1 VCRMGGFFH
10 VALEIK
16 MVYLLKFGAAWVL
29 PPGIFF
35 LGLWYVAWRLYKRRE
50 KRLAGMLAA
59 LVFVFYLCCTS
70 LVSERIMGALEGAYV
85 PPENPQ
91 GDVIIMLGGGAFPD
105 TPDVSGRGTLCSS
118 PANRL
123 LTAVR
128 LQRKLD
134 VPIILSGGQVY
145 SDSGPE
151 AVIAKRIL
159 MDLGVPEDKIIVE
172 GKSINT
178 TQNAKFSTEIMRE
191 RGLQKPILVTS
202 AFHMRRSVLN
212 FAKNGVEVI
221 AYPAD
226 YRTNRRHDFHYNK
239 LKPSVG
245 ALDDNVT
252 VLQEILRAMVTR
264 YLE

>member
-1 VCRMGGFFH
+1 
-10 VALEIK
+10 

-35 LGLWYVAWRLYKRRE
+35 LAMWYAAWRLYKKRE
-50 KRLAGMLAA
+50 KRLAAMLAA
-59 LVFVFYLCCTS
+59 LVFVFYLFCTS
-70 LVSERIMGALEGAYV
+70 LVSERLMGALESAYT

-91 GDVIIMLGGGAFPD
+91 GDVVIMLGGGAFPD
-105 TPDVSGRGTLCSS
+105 TPDVSGQGTLCSS

-128 LQRKLD
+128 LQKELA

-191 RGLQKPILVTS
+191 RGLNKPILVTS

-212 FAKNGVEVI
+212 FAKNGMEVT
-221 AYPAD
+221 AYPSD
-226 YRTNRRHDFHYNK
+226 YRVNLHHDFHYNK
-239 LKPSVG
+239 LRPSVA
-245 ALDDNVT
+245 ALDDNVL
-252 VLQEILRAMVTR
+252 VLQEVLRTLVTR

>member
-1 VCRMGGFFH
+1 
-10 VALEIK
+10 
-16 MVYLLKFGAAWVL
+16 MVYLLKFGAAWIL

-35 LGLWYVAWRLYKRRE
+35 LGLWFAAWRLYKKRE
-50 KRLAGMLAA
+50 KGLAGVLAA
-59 LVFVFYLCCTS
+59 LVLVFYLLCTP
-70 LVSERIMGALEGAYV
+70 LVSERVMGALESAYE
-85 PPENPQ
+85 PPANPQ
-91 GDVIIMLGGGAFPD
+91 GDVIIMLGGGAYPD
-105 TPDVSGRGTLCSS
+105 TPDVSGQGTLCSS

-134 VPIILSGGQVY
+134 LPIILSGGQVY

-172 GKSINT
+172 GRSINT
-178 TQNAKFSTEIMRE
+178 TQNAQFSTEIMRE
-191 RGLQKPILVTS
+191 KGLKKPILVTS

-212 FAKNGVEVI
+212 FNKCGMEVT

-226 YRTNRRHDFHYNK
+226 YRVNTRHDFHYNK
-239 LKPSVG
+239 LKPSVS
-245 ALDDNVT
+245 ALDDNVI
-252 VLQEILRAMVTR
+252 VLQEVLRALVTR

>member
-1 VCRMGGFFH
+1 
-10 VALEIK
+10 
-16 MVYLLKFGAAWVL
+16 MVYLLKFGAAWIL

-35 LGLWYVAWRLYKRRE
+35 LGLWFVAWRLYKKRE

-59 LVFVFYLCCTS
+59 LVFVFYLMCTS
-70 LVSERIMGALEGAYV
+70 LVSERLMGALEGTYT

-105 TPDVSGRGTLCSS
+105 TPDVSGTGTLCSA

-134 VPIILSGGQVY
+134 LPIILSGGQVY

-151 AVIAKRIL
+151 AVIAKRML

-191 RGLQKPILVTS
+191 RGLSHPILVTS

-212 FAKNGVEVI
+212 FAKNGVEVT
-221 AYPAD
+221 AYPSD
-226 YRTNRRHDFHYNK
+226 YRVNLRHDFHYNK
-239 LKPSVG
+239 LKPSVS
-245 ALDDNVT
+245 ALDDNVL
-252 VLQEILRAMVTR
+252 VMQEVLRALVTR

>member
-1 VCRMGGFFH
+1 
-10 VALEIK
+10 

-35 LGLWYVAWRLYKRRE
+35 LAMWYVAWRLYKKRE
-50 KRLAGMLAA
+50 KRLAAMLAA
-59 LVFVFYLCCTS
+59 LVFVFYLFCTS
-70 LVSERIMGALEGAYV
+70 LVSERLMGALESAYT

-91 GDVIIMLGGGAFPD
+91 GDVVIMLGGGAFPD
-105 TPDVSGRGTLCSS
+105 TPDVSGQGTLCSS

-128 LQRKLD
+128 LQKELA

-172 GKSINT
+172 SKSINT

-191 RGLQKPILVTS
+191 RGLNKPILVTS

-212 FAKNGVEVI
+212 FAKNGMEVT
-221 AYPAD
+221 AYPSD
-226 YRTNRRHDFHYNK
+226 YRVNLHHDFHYNK
-239 LKPSVG
+239 LRPSVA
-245 ALDDNVT
+245 ALDDNVL
-252 VLQEILRAMVTR
+252 VLQEVLRTLVTR

>member
-1 VCRMGGFFH
+1 MVSLVCGGN
-10 VALEIK
+10 
-16 MVYLLKFGAAWVL
+16 KFM
-29 PPGIFF
+29 
-35 LGLWYVAWRLYKRRE
+35 YKKRE
-50 KRLAGMLAA
+50 KRLAAMLAA
-59 LVFVFYLCCTS
+59 LVFVFYLFCTS
-70 LVSERIMGALEGAYV
+70 LVSERLMGALESAYT

-91 GDVIIMLGGGAFPD
+91 GDVVIMLGGGAFPD
-105 TPDVSGRGTLCSS
+105 TTDVSGQGTLCSS

-128 LQRKLD
+128 LQKELA

-191 RGLQKPILVTS
+191 RGLNKPILVTS

-212 FAKNGVEVI
+212 FAKNGMEVT
-221 AYPAD
+221 AYPSD
-226 YRTNRRHDFHYNK
+226 YRVNLHHDFHYNK
-239 LKPSVG
+239 LRPSVA
-245 ALDDNVT
+245 ALDDNVL
-252 VLQEILRAMVTR
+252 VLQEVLRTLVTR

>member
-1 VCRMGGFFH
+1 
-10 VALEIK
+10 

-35 LGLWYVAWRLYKRRE
+35 LALWFVAWRLYKKQE

-59 LVFVFYLCCTS
+59 LVFVFYLLCTN
-70 LVSERIMGALEGAYV
+70 LVSERVMGALESAY
-85 PPENPQ
+85 PPPKNPQ
-91 GDVIIMLGGGAFPD
+91 GDCVIMLGGGAFPD
-105 TPDVSGRGTLCSS
+105 TPDVSGAGTLCSA

-172 GKSINT
+172 GKSVNT
-178 TQNAKFSTEIMRE
+178 TQNAKFSTELMQE
-191 RGLQKPILVTS
+191 RGLTKPILVTS

-212 FAKNGVEVI
+212 FAKNGVEVV

-226 YRTNRRHDFHYNK
+226 YRVNPRHDFHYNK
-239 LKPSVG
+239 LKPSIG

-252 VLQEILRAMVTR
+252 VMQEVLRALVTR

>member
-1 VCRMGGFFH
+1 
-10 VALEIK
+10 

-35 LGLWYVAWRLYKRRE
+35 LALWFVAWRLYKKQE

-59 LVFVFYLCCTS
+59 LVFVFYLLCTN
-70 LVSERIMGALEGAYV
+70 LVSERVMGALESAYP

-91 GDVIIMLGGGAFPD
+91 GDCVIMLGGGAFPD
-105 TPDVSGRGTLCSS
+105 TPDVSGAGTLCSA

-128 LQRKLD
+128 LQRKLN

-172 GKSINT
+172 SKSVNT
-178 TQNAKFSTEIMRE
+178 TQNAKFSTELMRQ
-191 RGLQKPILVTS
+191 RGLTKPILVTS

-212 FAKNGVEVI
+212 FAKNGVEVT

-226 YRTNRRHDFHYNK
+226 YRVNTRHDFHYDK
-239 LKPSVG
+239 LKPSIG

-252 VLQEILRAMVTR
+252 VMQEVLRALVTR

>member
-1 VCRMGGFFH
+1 
-10 VALEIK
+10 

-35 LGLWYVAWRLYKRRE
+35 LALWYIAWRLYRKEE

-59 LVFVFYLCCTS
+59 LVFVFYLLSTS
-70 LVSERIMGALEGAYV
+70 LVSERVMGALEGAYQ

-91 GDVIIMLGGGAFPD
+91 GDCIIMLGGGAYPD
-105 TPDVSGRGTLCSS
+105 TPDVSGRGTLCAS

-128 LQRKLD
+128 LQKQLD

-151 AVIAKRIL
+151 AVIASRIL
-159 MDLGVPEDKIIVE
+159 KDLGVPEDKIIVE

-178 TQNAKFSTEIMRE
+178 TQNARFSTGIMRE
-191 RGLQKPILVTS
+191 RGLKKPVLVTS

-212 FAKNGVEVI
+212 FQKCGMEVT

-226 YRTNRRHDFHYNK
+226 YRVNPRHDFHYNK
-239 LKPSVG
+239 LKPSIG
-245 ALDDNVT
+245 AIDDNVL
-252 VLQEILRAMVTR
+252 VMQEVLRALVTR

>member
-1 VCRMGGFFH
+1 
-10 VALEIK
+10 
-16 MVYLLKFGAAWVL
+16 MVYLLKFGAAWIL

-35 LGLWYVAWRLYKRRE
+35 LLLWYISYRLFRKKE

-59 LVFVFYLCCTS
+59 IVFVLYLMCTS
-70 LVSERIMGALEGAYV
+70 LVSERLMGALEGTYT
-85 PPENPQ
+85 PPEHPV
-91 GDVIIMLGGGAFPD
+91 GDCIIMLGGGAFPD
-105 TPDVSGRGTLCSS
+105 TPDVSGAGTLCSA

-159 MDLGVPEDKIIVE
+159 MDLGVPEDKILVE
-172 GKSINT
+172 GRSINT
-178 TQNAKFSTEIMRE
+178 TQNARFSTEIMRKQGLE
-191 RGLQKPILVTS
+191 RPILVTS

-212 FAKNGVEVI
+212 FAKNGVEVVP
-221 AYPAD
+221 YPAD
-226 YRTNRRHDFHYNK
+226 YRVNLRHDFHYNK

-245 ALDDNVT
+245 ALDDNVL
-252 VLQEILRAMVTR
+252 VMQEVLRALVTR

>member
-1 VCRMGGFFH
+1 
-10 VALEIK
+10 
-16 MVYLLKFGAAWVL
+16 
-29 PPGIFF
+29 
-35 LGLWYVAWRLYKRRE
+35 
-50 KRLAGMLAA
+50 MLAA
-59 LVFVFYLCCTS
+59 LVFVFYLFCTS
-70 LVSERIMGALEGAYV
+70 LVSERLMGALESAYT

-91 GDVIIMLGGGAFPD
+91 GDVVIMLGGGAFPD
-105 TPDVSGRGTLCSS
+105 TPDVSGQGTLCSS

-123 LTAVR
+123 QKELA
-128 LQRKLD
+128 

-191 RGLQKPILVTS
+191 RGLNKPILVTS

-212 FAKNGVEVI
+212 FAKNGMEVT
-221 AYPAD
+221 AYPSD
-226 YRTNRRHDFHYNK
+226 YRVNLHHDFHYNK
-239 LKPSVG
+239 LRPSVA
-245 ALDDNVT
+245 ALDDNVL
-252 VLQEILRAMVTR
+252 VLQEVLRTLVTR

>member
-1 VCRMGGFFH
+1 
-10 VALEIK
+10 
-16 MVYLLKFGAAWVL
+16 MVYLLKFGAGWIL

-35 LGLWYVAWRLYKRRE
+35 LALWFVAWRLYKKRE
-50 KRLAGMLAA
+50 KRLAGVLAA
-59 LVFVFYLCCTS
+59 LVFVFYLACTQF
-70 LVSERIMGALEGAYV
+70 VSERLMGALESAYE
-85 PPENPQ
+85 PPANPQ
-91 GDVIIMLGGGAFPD
+91 GDVIIMLGGGAYPD

-128 LQRKLD
+128 LQRQLD
-134 VPIILSGGQVY
+134 LPIILSGGQVY
-145 SDSGPE
+145 SDSGAE

-159 MDLGVPEDKIIVE
+159 MDLGVPEDKILVE
-172 GKSINT
+172 GRSVNT
-178 TQNAKFSTEIMRE
+178 TQNAQFSAEIMRE
-191 RGLQKPILVTS
+191 RGLTKPILVTS

-212 FAKNGVEVI
+212 FEKQGIEVT

-226 YRTNRRHDFHYNK
+226 YRTNTRHDFHYNK

-245 ALDDNVT
+245 ALDDNVI
-252 VLQEILRAMVTR
+252 VMQEVLRAFVTR

>member
-1 VCRMGGFFH
+1 M
-10 VALEIK
+10 

-35 LGLWYVAWRLYKRRE
+35 LAMWYVAWRLYKKRE
-50 KRLAGMLAA
+50 KRLAAMLAA
-59 LVFVFYLCCTS
+59 LVFVFYLFCTS
-70 LVSERIMGALEGAYV
+70 LVSERLMGALESAYT
-85 PPENPQ
+85 PPDNPQ
-91 GDVIIMLGGGAFPD
+91 GDVVIMLGGGAFPD
-105 TPDVSGRGTLCSS
+105 TPDVSGQGTLCSS

-128 LQRKLD
+128 LQKKLA

-191 RGLQKPILVTS
+191 RGLNKPILVTS

-212 FAKNGVEVI
+212 FAKNGMEVT
-221 AYPAD
+221 AYPSD
-226 YRTNRRHDFHYNK
+226 YRVNLHHDFHYNK
-239 LKPSVG
+239 LRPSVA
-245 ALDDNVT
+245 ALDDNVL
-252 VLQEILRAMVTR
+252 VLQEVLRTLVTR

>member
-1 VCRMGGFFH
+1 
-10 VALEIK
+10 

-35 LGLWYVAWRLYKRRE
+35 LAFWFVAWRLYRKKE
-50 KRLAGMLAA
+50 KRLAAMLAA
-59 LVFVFYLCCTS
+59 LVFVFYLLCTH
-70 LVSERIMGALEGAYV
+70 LVSERLMGALEGAYQ

-91 GDVIIMLGGGAFPD
+91 GDCVIMLGGGAFPD
-105 TPDVSGRGTLCSS
+105 TPDVSGQGTLCSS

-128 LQRKLD
+128 LQKKLD

-145 SDSGPE
+145 SDSGQE
-151 AVIAKRIL
+151 AVIASRIL
-159 MDLGVPEDKIIVE
+159 KDLGVPEDKIIVE

-178 TQNAKFSTEIMRE
+178 TQNAQFSTELMRQH
-191 RGLQKPILVTS
+191 GLEKPVLVTS

-212 FAKNGVEVI
+212 FAKCGVEVT

-226 YRTNRRHDFHYNK
+226 YRTNLRHDFHYNK
-239 LKPSVG
+239 LKPSTD
-245 ALDDNVT
+245 ALDDNVI
-252 VLQEILRAMVTR
+252 VLQEVLRAFVTR

>member
-1 VCRMGGFFH
+1 
-10 VALEIK
+10 

-35 LGLWYVAWRLYKRRE
+35 LAFWFVAWRLYRKKE
-50 KRLAGMLAA
+50 KRLAAMLAA
-59 LVFVFYLCCTS
+59 LVFVFYLLCTH
-70 LVSERIMGALEGAYV
+70 LVSERLMGALEGTYQ

-91 GDVIIMLGGGAFPD
+91 GDCVIMLGGGAFPD
-105 TPDVSGRGTLCSS
+105 TPDVSGQGTLCSS

-128 LQRKLD
+128 LQKKLD

-145 SDSGPE
+145 SDSGHE
-151 AVIAKRIL
+151 AVIASRIL
-159 MDLGVPEDKIIVE
+159 KDLGVPEDRIIVE

-178 TQNAKFSTEIMRE
+178 TQNAQFSTELMRQHD
-191 RGLQKPILVTS
+191 LKKPILVTS

-212 FAKNGVEVI
+212 FEKCGVEVT

-226 YRTNRRHDFHYNK
+226 YRTNPRHDFHYNK
-239 LKPSVG
+239 LKPSVD
-245 ALDDNVT
+245 ALEDNVV
-252 VLQEILRAMVTR
+252 VLQEVLRAFVTR

>member
-1 VCRMGGFFH
+1 
-10 VALEIK
+10 

-35 LGLWYVAWRLYKRRE
+35 LAMWYVAWRLYKKRE
-50 KRLAGMLAA
+50 KRLAAMLAA
-59 LVFVFYLCCTS
+59 LVFVFYLFCTS
-70 LVSERIMGALEGAYV
+70 LVSERLMGALESAYT

-91 GDVIIMLGGGAFPD
+91 GDVVIMLGGGALPD
-105 TPDVSGRGTLCSS
+105 TPDVSGQGTLCSL

-128 LQRKLD
+128 LQKELA

-172 GKSINT
+172 SKSINT

-191 RGLQKPILVTS
+191 RGLNKPILVTS

-212 FAKNGVEVI
+212 FAKNGMEVT
-221 AYPAD
+221 AYPSD
-226 YRTNRRHDFHYNK
+226 YRVNLHHDFHYNK
-239 LKPSVG
+239 LRPSVA
-245 ALDDNVT
+245 ALDDNVL
-252 VLQEILRAMVTR
+252 VLQEVLRALVTR

>member
-1 VCRMGGFFH
+1 
-10 VALEIK
+10 

-29 PPGIFF
+29 PPGFFF
-35 LGLWYVAWRLYKRRE
+35 LAMWYVAWRLYKKRE
-50 KRLAGMLAA
+50 KRLAAMLAA
-59 LVFVFYLCCTS
+59 LVFVFYLFCTS
-70 LVSERIMGALEGAYV
+70 LVSERLMGALESAYT

-91 GDVIIMLGGGAFPD
+91 GDVVIMLGGGAFPD
-105 TPDVSGRGTLCSS
+105 TPDVSGQGTLCSS

-128 LQRKLD
+128 LQKELA

-191 RGLQKPILVTS
+191 RGLNKPILVTS

-212 FAKNGVEVI
+212 FAKNGMEVT
-221 AYPAD
+221 AYPSD
-226 YRTNRRHDFHYNK
+226 YRVNLHHDFHYNK
-239 LKPSVG
+239 LRPSVA
-245 ALDDNVT
+245 ALDDNVL
-252 VLQEILRAMVTR
+252 VLQEVLRTLVTR

>member
-1 VCRMGGFFH
+1 
-10 VALEIK
+10 

-35 LGLWYVAWRLYKRRE
+35 LAFWFVAWRLYRKKE

-59 LVFVFYLCCTS
+59 LVFVFYLMCTS
-70 LVSERIMGALEGAYV
+70 LVSERLMGALEGTYQ

-91 GDVIIMLGGGAFPD
+91 GDCVIMLGGGAFPD
-105 TPDVSGRGTLCSS
+105 TPDVSGAGTLCSA

-151 AVIAKRIL
+151 AVIASRIL
-159 MDLGVPEDKIIVE
+159 KDLGVPEDKIIVE

-178 TQNAKFSTEIMRE
+178 TQNAQFSTELMRQH
-191 RGLQKPILVTS
+191 GLTKPILVTS
-202 AFHMRRSVLN
+202 AFHMNRSVLA
-212 FAKNGVEVI
+212 FAKQDMTVTP
-221 AYPAD
+221 YPAD
-226 YRTNRRHDFHYNK
+226 YQTNLRHVFHYNK
-239 LKPSVG
+239 LSPQAG
-245 ALDDNVT
+245 ALRDNVI
-252 VLQEILRAMVTR
+252 VLQEVLRAAVTR

>member
-1 VCRMGGFFH
+1 
-10 VALEIK
+10 

-35 LGLWYVAWRLYKRRE
+35 LALWFVAWRLYKKQE
-50 KRLAGMLAA
+50 KRLAAMLAA
-59 LVFVFYLCCTS
+59 LVFVFYLLCTH
-70 LVSERIMGALEGAYV
+70 LVSERLMGALEGTYQ

-91 GDVIIMLGGGAFPD
+91 GDCVIMLGGGAFPD
-105 TPDVSGRGTLCSS
+105 TPDVSGVGTLCSA

-145 SDSGPE
+145 TDSGPE

-172 GKSINT
+172 GKSVNT
-178 TQNAKFSTEIMRE
+178 TQNAKFSTELMKE
-191 RGLQKPILVTS
+191 RGLTKPILVTS

-212 FAKNGVEVI
+212 FAKNGVEVV

-226 YRTNRRHDFHYNK
+226 YRVNPRHDFHYNK
-239 LKPSVG
+239 LKPSIG

-252 VLQEILRAMVTR
+252 VMQEVLRALVTR

>member
-1 VCRMGGFFH
+1 
-10 VALEIK
+10 

-35 LGLWYVAWRLYKRRE
+35 LAMWYVAWRLYKKRE
-50 KRLAGMLAA
+50 KRLAAMLAA
-59 LVFVFYLCCTS
+59 LVFVFYLFCTS
-70 LVSERIMGALEGAYV
+70 MVSERLMGALESAYT

-91 GDVIIMLGGGAFPD
+91 GDVVIMLGGGAFPD
-105 TPDVSGRGTLCSS
+105 TPDVSGQGTLCSS

-128 LQRKLD
+128 LQKELA

-191 RGLQKPILVTS
+191 RGLNKPILVTS

-212 FAKNGVEVI
+212 FAKNGMEVT
-221 AYPAD
+221 AYPSD
-226 YRTNRRHDFHYNK
+226 YRVNLHHDFHYNK
-239 LKPSVG
+239 LRPSVA
-245 ALDDNVT
+245 ALDDNVL
-252 VLQEILRAMVTR
+252 VLQEVLRTLVTR

>member
-1 VCRMGGFFH
+1 
-10 VALEIK
+10 
-16 MVYLLKFGAAWVL
+16 MVYLLKFGAGWVL

-35 LGLWYVAWRLYKRRE
+35 LALWFVAWRLYKKRE
-50 KRLAGMLAA
+50 KRLAAMLAA
-59 LVFVFYLCCTS
+59 LVFVFYLACTS
-70 LVSERIMGALEGAYV
+70 LVSERIMGALERAYE
-85 PPENPQ
+85 PPANPQ

-128 LQRKLD
+128 LQRQLD
-134 VPIILSGGQVY
+134 LPIILSGGQVY

-151 AVIAKRIL
+151 ALIAKRVL
-159 MDLGVPEDKIIVE
+159 MDLGVPEDKILVE

-178 TQNAKFSTEIMRE
+178 TQNARFSAEIMRQQGFS
-191 RGLQKPILVTS
+191 RPILVTS

-212 FAKNGVEVI
+212 FEKAGVAVT

-226 YRTNRRHDFHYNK
+226 YRTNTRHDFHYNK

-245 ALDDNVT
+245 ALDDNVV
-252 VLQEILRAMVTR
+252 VLQEILRTLVTR

>member
-1 VCRMGGFFH
+1 
-10 VALEIK
+10 

-35 LGLWYVAWRLYKRRE
+35 LAFWYVAWRLYRRKE
-50 KRLAGMLAA
+50 KRLAAMLAA
-59 LVFVFYLCCTS
+59 LVFVFYLLCTG
-70 LVSERIMGALEGAYV
+70 LVSERVMGALESAYV
-85 PPENPQ
+85 PPADPQ
-91 GDVIIMLGGGAFPD
+91 GDCVIMLGGGAFPD
-105 TPDVSGRGTLCSS
+105 TPDVSGQGTLCAA

-128 LQRKLD
+128 LQKRLD

-151 AVIAKRIL
+151 AVIAKRML

-178 TQNAKFSTEIMRE
+178 TQNARFSTELMRQH
-191 RGLQKPILVTS
+191 GLAKPVLVTS

-212 FAKNGVEVI
+212 FAKCGVEVTP
-221 AYPAD
+221 YPAD
-226 YRTNRRHDFHYNK
+226 YRVNPRHDFHYNK
-239 LKPSVG
+239 LKPSIG
-245 ALDDNVT
+245 ALDDNVL
-252 VLQEILRAMVTR
+252 VMQEVLRALVTR

>member
-1 VCRMGGFFH
+1 
-10 VALEIK
+10 
-16 MVYLLKFGAAWVL
+16 MVYLLKFGASWIL

-35 LGLWYVAWRLYKRRE
+35 LALWYVAWRLYKKRE
-50 KRLAGMLAA
+50 KGLAGMLAA
-59 LVFVFYLCCTS
+59 LVFVFYLLCTS
-70 LVSERIMGALEGAYV
+70 LVSERVMGALEATYT

-105 TPDVSGRGTLCSS
+105 TPDVSGQGTLCSS

-123 LTAVR
+123 LTAAR

-134 VPIILSGGQVY
+134 LPIILSGGQVY

-159 MDLGVPEDKIIVE
+159 MDLGVPEEKIFVE
-172 GKSINT
+172 GRSINT
-178 TQNAKFSTEIMRE
+178 TQNARFSKEIMQE
-191 RGLQKPILVTS
+191 QGFTKPILVTS

-212 FAKNGVEVI
+212 FEKCGVEVT

-226 YRTNRRHDFHYNK
+226 YRVNTRHDFHYNK
-239 LKPSVG
+239 LKPSTS
-245 ALDDNVT
+245 ALEDNVL
-252 VLQEILRAMVTR
+252 VMQEVLRALVTR

>member
-1 VCRMGGFFH
+1 
-10 VALEIK
+10 
-16 MVYLLKFGAAWVL
+16 MVYFMKFGAAWIL
-29 PPGIFF
+29 PPGIFLLAF
-35 LGLWYVAWRLYKRRE
+35 WFIAWRLYRKKE

-59 LVFVFYLCCTS
+59 LVFVFYLLFTS
-70 LVSERIMGALEGAYV
+70 LVSERLMGALESAYV
-85 PPENPQ
+85 PPADPQ

-105 TPDVSGRGTLCSS
+105 TPDVSGQGTLCSA

-134 VPIILSGGQVY
+134 LPIILSGGQVY

-178 TQNAKFSTEIMRE
+178 TQNARFSTEIMQE
-191 RGLQKPILVTS
+191 RGYSKPILVTS

-212 FAKNGVEVI
+212 FAKCGVEVT

-226 YRTNRRHDFHYNK
+226 YRVNTRHDFHYNK
-239 LKPSVG
+239 LRPS
-245 ALDDNVT
+245 ADAFNDNVI
-252 VLQEILRAMVTR
+252 VLQELLRAMVTR

>member
-1 VCRMGGFFH
+1 
-10 VALEIK
+10 

-35 LGLWYVAWRLYKRRE
+35 LAMWYVAWRLYKKRE
-50 KRLAGMLAA
+50 KRLAAMLAA
-59 LVFVFYLCCTS
+59 LVFVFYLFCTS
-70 LVSERIMGALEGAYV
+70 LVSERLMGALESAYT

-91 GDVIIMLGGGAFPD
+91 GDVVIMLGGGAFPD
-105 TPDVSGRGTLCSS
+105 TPDVSGQGTLCSS

-128 LQRKLD
+128 LQKELA

-172 GKSINT
+172 SKSINT

-191 RGLQKPILVTS
+191 RGLNKPILVTS

-212 FAKNGVEVI
+212 FAKNGMEVT
-221 AYPAD
+221 AYPSD
-226 YRTNRRHDFHYNK
+226 YRVNLRHDFHYNK
-239 LKPSVG
+239 LRPSVA
-245 ALDDNVT
+245 ALDDNVL
-252 VLQEILRAMVTR
+252 VLQEVLRTLVTR

>member
-1 VCRMGGFFH
+1 
-10 VALEIK
+10 

-35 LGLWYVAWRLYKRRE
+35 LALWFVAWRLYKKQE
-50 KRLAGMLAA
+50 KRLAGMLAV
-59 LVFVFYLCCTS
+59 LVFVFYLLCTS
-70 LVSERIMGALEGAYV
+70 LVSERVMGALESAYP

-91 GDVIIMLGGGAFPD
+91 GDCVIMLGGGAFPD
-105 TPDVSGRGTLCSS
+105 TPDVSGAGTLCSA

-128 LQRKLD
+128 LQRKLN

-151 AVIAKRIL
+151 AVIGRRIL

-172 GKSINT
+172 GKSVNT
-178 TQNAKFSTEIMRE
+178 TQNAKFSTELMRQ
-191 RGLQKPILVTS
+191 RGLTKPILVTS

-212 FAKNGVEVI
+212 FAKNGVEVT

-226 YRTNRRHDFHYNK
+226 YRVNTRHDFHYDK
-239 LKPSVG
+239 LKPIIG
-245 ALDDNVT
+245 ALDDKVT
-252 VLQEILRAMVTR
+252 VMQEVLRALVTR

>member
-1 VCRMGGFFH
+1 
-10 VALEIK
+10 
-16 MVYLLKFGAAWVL
+16 
-29 PPGIFF
+29 
-35 LGLWYVAWRLYKRRE
+35 
-50 KRLAGMLAA
+50 MLAA
-59 LVFVFYLCCTS
+59 LVFVFYLFCTS
-70 LVSERIMGALEGAYV
+70 LVSERLMGALESAYT

-91 GDVIIMLGGGAFPD
+91 GDVVIMLGGGAFPD
-105 TPDVSGRGTLCSS
+105 TTDVSGQGTLCSS

-128 LQRKLD
+128 LQKELA

-178 TQNAKFSTEIMRE
+178 TQNAEFSTEIMRE
-191 RGLQKPILVTS
+191 RGLNKPILVTS

-212 FAKNGVEVI
+212 FAKNGMEVT
-221 AYPAD
+221 AYPSD
-226 YRTNRRHDFHYNK
+226 YRVNLHHDFHYNK
-239 LKPSVG
+239 LRPSVA
-245 ALDDNVT
+245 ALDDNVL
-252 VLQEILRAMVTR
+252 VLQEVLRTLVTR

>member
-1 VCRMGGFFH
+1 
-10 VALEIK
+10 

-35 LGLWYVAWRLYKRRE
+35 LAFWYVAWRLYRKKE
-50 KRLAGMLAA
+50 KRLAAMLAA
-59 LVFVFYLCCTS
+59 LVFVFYLLCTN
-70 LVSERIMGALEGAYV
+70 LVSERVMGALESAYV
-85 PPENPQ
+85 PPADPQ
-91 GDVIIMLGGGAFPD
+91 GDCVIMLGGGAFPD
-105 TPDVSGRGTLCSS
+105 TPDVSGQGTLCSS

-128 LQRKLD
+128 LQKRLG

-178 TQNAKFSTEIMRE
+178 TQNARFSTELMRE
-191 RGLQKPILVTS
+191 YGLTKPVLVTS

-212 FAKNGVEVI
+212 FAKCGVEVT

-226 YRTNRRHDFHYNK
+226 YRVNTRHDFHYNK
-239 LKPSVG
+239 LKPSVD
-245 ALDDNVT
+245 ALLENV
-252 VLQEILRAMVTR
+252 VVMQEVLRAFITR

>member
-1 VCRMGGFFH
+1 
-10 VALEIK
+10 

-35 LGLWYVAWRLYKRRE
+35 LALWYVAWRLYKKQE

-59 LVFVFYLCCTS
+59 LVFVFYLCSTP
-70 LVSERIMGALEGAYV
+70 LVSEQVMGALESAYT

-105 TPDVSGRGTLCSS
+105 THDVSGSGTLCAA

-128 LQRKLD
+128 LQRKLN
-134 VPIILSGGQVY
+134 VPLILSGGQVY

-159 MDLGVPEDKIIVE
+159 IDLGVPADKIIVE
-172 GKSINT
+172 GRSVNT
-178 TQNAKFSTEIMRE
+178 TQNAKFSTELMQE
-191 RGLQKPILVTS
+191 RGLTKPILVTS

-212 FAKNGVEVI
+212 FAKNGVAVT

-226 YRTNRRHDFHYNK
+226 YRTNTKHDFHYNK
-239 LKPSVG
+239 LKPSAD
-245 ALDDNVT
+245 ALSDNLT
-252 VLQEILRAMVTR
+252 VMQELLRALVTR

>member
-1 VCRMGGFFH
+1 
-10 VALEIK
+10 
-16 MVYLLKFGAAWVL
+16 
-29 PPGIFF
+29 
-35 LGLWYVAWRLYKRRE
+35 
-50 KRLAGMLAA
+50 
-59 LVFVFYLCCTS
+59 
-70 LVSERIMGALEGAYV
+70 
-85 PPENPQ
+85 
-91 GDVIIMLGGGAFPD
+91 MLGGGAFPD
-105 TPDVSGRGTLCSS
+105 TPDVSGQGTLCSS

-128 LQRKLD
+128 LQKKLA

-172 GKSINT
+172 SKSINT

-191 RGLQKPILVTS
+191 RGLNKPILVTS

-212 FAKNGVEVI
+212 FAKNGMEVT
-221 AYPAD
+221 AYPSD
-226 YRTNRRHDFHYNK
+226 YRVNLHHDFHYNK
-239 LKPSVG
+239 LRPSVA
-245 ALDDNVT
+245 ALDDNVL
-252 VLQEILRAMVTR
+252 VLQEVLRALVTR